1 MGKFVR
7 RGWVVACV
15 LVLLMSTHFTSPIR
29 RYADVFV
36 HRLLAAS
43 LGIYKLPTVF
53 QDRSQL
59 TSVADS
65 KSPLTL
71 CGLFKGLLFS
81 GILSALTKFVN
92 LRVFCPFPDVTIR
105 RTC

>member
-59 TSVADS
+59 TSVADN
-65 KSPLTL
+65 L
-71 CGLFKGLLFS
+71 CRY
-81 GILSALTKFVN
+81 GIATMSCL
-92 LRVFCPFPDVTIR
+92 
-105 RTC
+105 